1 MRMHEIVCV
10 GDVHEGI
17 AFGFRVDP
25 ETGISERALDLHR
38 NFARAAQ
45 WAIDHGSK
53 LFIVL
58 GDLFDRA
65 HVAPVFRE
73 LVRRDVIEP
82 LGAAGLEGWLPPGD
96 PDPPPPGQR
105 APSPPGL
112 PGGPPAPGFPGPAR
126 AR

>member
-1 MRMHEIVCV
+1 MHEIVCV

-25 ETGISERALDLHR
+25 EPGMWERAMDLHR
-38 NFARAAQ
+38 NFARAAR

-58 GDLFDRA
+58 GDLFDRPN
-65 HVAPVFRE
+65 VAPVFRE

-82 LGAAGLEGWLPPGD
+82 LGAAGGGGWVLAGD
-96 PDPPPPGQR
+96 HRPPPAGR
-105 APSPPGL
+105 AGAKPRGL
-112 PGGPPAPGFPGPAR
+112 PRG
-126 AR
+126 